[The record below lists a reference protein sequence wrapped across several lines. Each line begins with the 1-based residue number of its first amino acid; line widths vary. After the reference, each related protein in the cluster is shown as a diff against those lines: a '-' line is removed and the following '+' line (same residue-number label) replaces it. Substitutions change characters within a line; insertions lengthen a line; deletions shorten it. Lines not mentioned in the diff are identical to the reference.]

1 MAKKGKYGHPGS
13 SGQAQSGGI
22 NHTFGGGKGGTKG
35 TRRSTTDRKIGSGR
49 LNNGL
54 DYSVRSPGGDNAIT
68 PDNPRVGAPPP
79 VVANGARAKAKVAV
93 RPPIRKGGR

>member
-22 NHTFGGGKGGTKG
+22 NHTFGGGKGGTAASKKS
-35 TRRSTTDRKIGSGR
+35 TRNPVIGSTK

-54 DYSVRSPGGDNAIT
+54 TATIRNEAGNNARVRQTGLIGM
-68 PDNPRVGAPPP
+68 PPP
-79 VVANGARAKAKVAV
+79 ITTGAADHKTRINV
-93 RPPIRKGGR
+93 RKPHKGGAV